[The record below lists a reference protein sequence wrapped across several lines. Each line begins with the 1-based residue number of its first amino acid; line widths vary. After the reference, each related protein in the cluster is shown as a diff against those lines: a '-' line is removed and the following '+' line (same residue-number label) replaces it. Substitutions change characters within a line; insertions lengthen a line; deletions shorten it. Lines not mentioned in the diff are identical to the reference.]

1 MRVDELPLTLGP
13 YPRGA
18 ANAITDVPG
27 VRVGHATITEGDLRT
42 GVTAVVPDVL
52 GPTRR
57 SLPAGLSVGNGF
69 GKLIGATQIDEL
81 GAIETPVLLTSTLS
95 AFRVADALVGHVLSW
110 SGYEDVTTLNPVVGE
125 TNDGFLSDVRARGVT
140 ADHVAH
146 ALASAHGGPVEEGC
160 VGAGTGTTALGYKAG
175 IGTSSRVVAVAG
187 ADVTVGAL
195 VQSNFG
201 GVLTVA
207 GVPVPADE
215 VLGRAGVQSPG
226 NSCMILIAT
235 DASVDA
241 RQLGRVARRAIF
253 AMARVGASFSH
264 GSGDYALAFSV
275 AEGRPPGDAS
285 LDPLFGATM
294 DAVEEALLN
303 SLLMATTTN
312 GTAGRIARAVPTDV
326 VRQRLRAAGALDA

>member
-1 MRVDELPLTLGP
+1 
-13 YPRGA
+13 
-18 ANAITDVPG
+18 
-27 VRVGHATITEGDLRT
+27 
-42 GVTAVVPDVL
+42 
-52 GPTRR
+52 
-57 SLPAGLSVGNGF
+57 
-69 GKLIGATQIDEL
+69 
-81 GAIETPVLLTSTLS
+81 
-95 AFRVADALVGHVLSW
+95 
-110 SGYEDVTTLNPVVGE
+110 
-125 TNDGFLSDVRARGVT
+125 
-140 ADHVAH
+140 
-146 ALASAHGGPVEEGC
+146 VEEGC